1 MQMIKGTIQTIDID
15 KRLITVT
22 TRNRVLTLYI
32 QRAMFNRYMTYLAP
46 KHMIVANVKIN
57 LDATKSHRLYTVKDI
72 LKIVKPTHR
81 KTIILY
87 SHDTIINQTKHFINA
102 LKYTLFLD
110 LEMSMHPY
118 YKDPTFIQE
127 IIQAGYVL
135 VDQHGKTIEKYMAFI
150 QPTKH
155 KKLTKR
161 TLKFLDLTQDDI
173 DRGITYDTFHTH
185 FKSVLKTY
193 NPAIIVWGKND
204 ALALKETANVND
216 LPNINDTSRFVNL
229 LKLHKNVFKLKNDLG
244 LLKAYQLYGYT
255 TDTQRHDAL
264 EDAEMT
270 KRIFDGFKAYLNDSI
285 TIDKT
290 QL

>member
-1 MQMIKGTIQTIDID
+1 
-15 KRLITVT
+15 
-22 TRNRVLTLYI
+22 
-32 QRAMFNRYMTYLAP
+32 MFNRYMTYLAP
-46 KHMIVANVKIN
+46 KNMIVINVKIN
-57 LDATKSHRLYTVKDI
+57 HSTAKKHRTYTIKDVV
-72 LKIVKPTHR
+72 KIVKPTPR
-81 KTIILY
+81 DPLVLY
-87 SHDTIINQTKHFINA
+87 SHDTIINQTKTFVNS
-102 LKYTLFLD
+102 LKNTLFLD

-118 YKDPTFIQE
+118 YKDPTFVQE

-135 VDQHGKTIEKYMAFI
+135 VDRHGKTIEKYMAFI

-161 TLKFLDLTQDDI
+161 TLKFLDLTQADI
-173 DRGITYDTFHTH
+173 DSGIPYNTFYAH
-185 FKSVLKTY
+185 FKQVLKTY

-204 ALALKETANVND
+204 ALALKETANIND

-229 LKLHKNVFKLKNDLG
+229 LKLHKNIFKLKNDLG
-244 LLKAYQLYGYT
+244 LIKAYHLYGYA

-270 KRIFDGFKAYLNDSI
+270 KRIFDGFKAYLNNSI

>member
-1 MQMIKGTIQTIDID
+1 MIKGTIQTIDID
-15 KRLITVT
+15 ERLITIK
-22 TRNRVLTLYI
+22 TRQRVLTLYI

-46 KHMIVANVKIN
+46 KNILIVTVKIN
-57 LDATKSHRLYTVKDI
+57 HDTTKIDRTYTIKDLI
-72 LKIVKPTHR
+72 KIVKTTPR
-81 KTIILY
+81 KTLVLY
-87 SHDTIINQTKHFINA
+87 SHDTIINQTKHFVNS
-102 LKYTLFLD
+102 LKNKLFLD

-118 YKDPTFIQE
+118 YKDPTFVQE

-135 VDQHGKTIEKYMAFI
+135 VDEHGNTIEKYMTFI

-161 TLKFLDLTQDDI
+161 TLKFLDLTQSDI
-173 DRGITYDTFHTH
+173 DKGITYDTFHQH
-185 FKSVLKTY
+185 FKHLLKTY

-216 LPNINDTSRFVNL
+216 LPNMNDSSRFVNL

>member
-1 MQMIKGTIQTIDID
+1 MIKGTIKTIDIEE
-15 KRLITVT
+15 RLITIT
-22 TRNRVLTLYI
+22 TRTRVVTLYI
-32 QRAMFNRYMTYLAP
+32 QRAMFNRYITYLEP
-46 KHMIVANVKIN
+46 SNMIVMNVKIN
-57 LDATKSHRLYTVKDI
+57 QDTTKQDRTYTVKDI
-72 LKIVKPTHR
+72 IKIVKPTKR

-87 SHDTIINQTKHFINA
+87 SHDTIINQTKHFVNS
-102 LKYTLFLD
+102 LKNKLFLD

-118 YKDPTFIQE
+118 YKDPHFVQE

-135 VDQHGKTIEKYMAFI
+135 VDTHGNIIEKYMAFI

-161 TLKFLDLTQDDI
+161 TLKFLDLTQGDI
-173 DRGITYDTFHTH
+173 DQGIPYDTFYQH
-185 FKSVLKTY
+185 FKQLLKTY

-244 LLKAYQLYGYT
+244 LLRAYQLYGYT

>member
-1 MQMIKGTIQTIDID
+1 MLMIKGTIKTIDIEE
-15 KRLITVT
+15 RLITVS
-22 TRNRVLTLYI
+22 TRKRVLTLYI
-32 QRAMFNRYMTYLAP
+32 QRAMFNRYMTYLEP
-46 KHMIVANVKIN
+46 NHMMVANTKIHH
-57 LDATKSHRLYTVKDI
+57 DTTKQNRMYTVKDI
-72 LKIVKPTHR
+72 IKIVKPTPR
-81 KTIILY
+81 RTIILY
-87 SHDTIINQTKHFINA
+87 SHDTIINQTKHFVNS
-102 LKYTLFLD
+102 LKNTLFLD

-118 YKDPTFIQE
+118 YKDPHFVQE

-135 VDQHGKTIEKYMAFI
+135 VDSHGNIIEKYMAFI

-173 DRGITYDTFHTH
+173 DKGIPYDTFYQH
-185 FKSVLKTY
+185 FKQLLKTY

-216 LPNINDTSRFVNL
+216 LPNINDRSRFVNL

-244 LLKAYQLYGYT
+244 LLKANQLYGYP

-290 QL
+290 LL